1 MFLRPRISQREA
13 KFVLD
18 CLKRDRERIE
28 EKLNRLKV
36 LEAETDRIR
45 REFRFN
51 AYAAIR
57 DNLGDKK
64 AELEQLKAETK
75 NIHEYLSVYA
85 SLIAKYDALASGK
98 KQRGRYTVKADSVE
112 VWLSIL
118 GY

>member
-1 MFLRPRISQREA
+1 MRPRISQREA

-36 LEAETDRIR
+36 LEAEIDQIR

-75 NIHEYLSVYA
+75 NIHGYLSVYA
-85 SLIAKYDALASGK
+85 SLIAKYDALANGR
-98 KQRGRYTVKADSVE
+98 KQRGRYKTEADSAY